1 MVWALRFYDIPPSI
15 WDADPNCKHEWEKYT
30 VKVEMYNNKKRI
42 HWQNKGASRRTT
54 PEAWDKN
61 ILEHKICNRCNAWE
75 GWLGLEPDFNIYI
88 KHLCDIFENLKRP
101 LRDDGTLWVNL
112 GDTHYT
118 RSGSGFVNDRIRG
131 SPIGNTNINIANQIR
146 GLGLLP
152 SKCLVLAPFRFAVE
166 MCNRGWT
173 CRNVII
179 WQKNNVIPNSAKDR
193 FTVDFEYFFFF
204 TQQRKYYFKQQL
216 EPYQT
221 PKDQQYR
228 PNPYPDKTINK
239 DGKSTGG
246 QGIHDGKRKRE
257 DFFKTGGR
265 NKRTVWRINT
275 KPSKEAHFAVFPP
288 ELVKIPIDAGCPD
301 FVCKKCKQPR
311 IPTIKKGKLIHKRK
325 AETGK
330 MAQNKDTYGNNGLR
344 DGYAK
349 HKMYIEYTDC
359 GCNAGFEPG
368 VVLDPFAGSGTTLR
382 VARSMGKNYIGFDI
396 SEEYCKIAERLI
408 LKEIEWEKEDLGE
421 DMGDMMLI

>member
-1 MVWALRFYDIPPSI
+1 MINKIHCGEVRELSDKLEENSVNTIITSPPYWALRFYDIPPSI
-15 WDADPNCKHEWEKYT
+15 WDADPNCEHEWQEYS
-30 VKVEMYNNKKRI
+30 VKVEMYNNKAKI
-42 HWQNKGASRRTT
+42 HWQNKGASRKTT
-54 PEAWDKN
+54 PEAWDKT
-61 ILEHKICNRCNAWE
+61 LLKHKICVNCGAWE
-75 GWLGLEPDFNIYI
+75 GWLGLEPDFNLYI
-88 KHLCDIFENLKRP
+88 KHLCDIFDKLKRP

-118 RSGSGFVNDRIRG
+118 KSGSGFVNDRIRG
-131 SPIGNTNINIANQIR
+131 SPIGNTNINIANTIR

-152 SKCLVLAPFRFAVE
+152 SKCLVLTPFRFAVE

-216 EPYQT
+216 EPYKT
-221 PKDQQYR
+221 PPKQQYR

-239 DGKSTGG
+239 EKGSKSG

-257 DFFKTGGR
+257 DFFKVGMR
-265 NKRTVWRINT
+265 NKRTVWNINT

-288 ELVKIPIDAGCPD
+288 ELVKIPIDAGCPEGG
-301 FVCKKCKQPR
+301 
-311 IPTIKKGKLIHKRK
+311 T
-325 AETGK
+325 
-330 MAQNKDTYGNNGLR
+330 
-344 DGYAK
+344 
-349 HKMYIEYTDC
+349 
-359 GCNAGFEPG
+359 
-368 VVLDPFAGSGTTLR
+368 VLDPFAGIGTTCR

-396 SEEYCKIAERLI
+396 SEKYCKIAERLVQQ
-408 LKEIEWEKEDLGE
+408 EIVWEKEDSGDDL
-421 DMGDMMLI
+421 GDMMLI